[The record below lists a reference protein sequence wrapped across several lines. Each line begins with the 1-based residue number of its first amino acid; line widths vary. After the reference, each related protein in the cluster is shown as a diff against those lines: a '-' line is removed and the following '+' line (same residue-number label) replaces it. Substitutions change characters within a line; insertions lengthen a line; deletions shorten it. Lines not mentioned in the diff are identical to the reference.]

1 MCVASSALI
10 SSRSPAGLQK
20 ASKSEASSDFT
31 RVAALF
37 GCSSVEISPDYTA
50 ASKVQSCLTKLG
62 SLCSL
67 TIFCRVAHAIEALH
81 GLCMEFPNEN
91 ITEDMLAKLNLIR
104 AKHKAITS
112 MLGLSL
118 VFDKRR
124 REVQKDLSF

>member
-1 MCVASSALI
+1 
-10 SSRSPAGLQK
+10 
-20 ASKSEASSDFT
+20 
-31 RVAALF
+31 
-37 GCSSVEISPDYTA
+37 
-50 ASKVQSCLTKLG
+50 
-62 SLCSL
+62 
-67 TIFCRVAHAIEALH
+67 
-81 GLCMEFPNEN
+81 MEFPNEN